1 MSKFD
6 RSKVK
11 EIHKD
16 ISDALA
22 LIAKKHG
29 MLSLSTGTLSFNENK
44 FTVRVTGI
52 SSLDAFSS
60 ITTPAA
66 VISAR
71 TSATT
76 PLSDYIGKKFI
87 SKGVMFTVTDIK
99 MNRPKYPI
107 SAVNAAGTGYKF
119 THSAVAAGLIK

>member
-52 SSLDAFSS
+52 SSLDSFSS
-60 ITTPAA
+60 ITP

-76 PLSDYIGKKFI
+76 PLGDYIGKKFI

-99 MNRPKYPI
+99 MSRPKYPI
-107 SAVNAAGTGYKF
+107 SAVNAAGTAYKF
-119 THSAVAAGLIK
+119 TPSAVAAGLIK

>member
-60 ITTPAA
+60 ITTP

-99 MNRPKYPI
+99 MSRPKYPI

-119 THSAVAAGLIK
+119 TPSAVAAGLIK

>member
-22 LIAKKHG
+22 LIAKKYG

-52 SSLDAFSS
+52 SSLDAFSYN
-60 ITTPAA
+60 TP
-66 VISAR
+66 VINAR
-71 TSATT
+71 TSSTT
-76 PLSDYIGKKFI
+76 PLSDYVGKKFI

-107 SAVNAAGTGYKF
+107 SAVNSAGTGYKF
-119 THSAVAAGLIK
+119 TPSAVAAGLIK

>member
-60 ITTPAA
+60 ITP

-76 PLSDYIGKKFI
+76 PLGDYVGKKFI

-107 SAVNAAGTGYKF
+107 SAVNAAGTAYKF
-119 THSAVAAGLIK
+119 TPSAVAAGLIK

>member
-60 ITTPAA
+60 ITP

-71 TSATT
+71 TSSTT
-76 PLSDYIGKKFI
+76 PLGDYVGKKFI

-107 SAVNAAGTGYKF
+107 SAVNSTGTGYKF
-119 THSAVAAGLIK
+119 TPSVVAAGLIK

>member
-60 ITTPAA
+60 ITTP
-66 VISAR
+66 VIIAR

-99 MNRPKYPI
+99 MSRPKYPI

-119 THSAVAAGLIK
+119 TPSAVAAGLIK